1 MGLMVAAT
9 YIDEHAYGYSS
20 KSCRSKASL
29 KNRSKMTSL
38 NIEFVNILRGMY
50 CLIYD
55 YTLAQATDCC
65 NCLKNTYIKIKD
77 LILASNI

>member
-1 MGLMVAAT
+1 MVAAT

-50 CLIYD
+50 C
-55 YTLAQATDCC
+55 
-65 NCLKNTYIKIKD
+65 
-77 LILASNI
+77 